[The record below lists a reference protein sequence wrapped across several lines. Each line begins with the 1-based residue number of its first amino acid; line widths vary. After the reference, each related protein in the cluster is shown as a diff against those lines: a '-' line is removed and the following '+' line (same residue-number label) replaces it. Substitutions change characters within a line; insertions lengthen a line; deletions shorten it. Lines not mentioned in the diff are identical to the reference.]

1 MELTHGSLF
10 SGIGGFDLGF
20 ERAGFKTVWQVEID
34 DYATKVLEKHW
45 PNVRRYRDI
54 TTIDWRTVSIPTVL
68 TGGLPL
74 SRHLHCWQRSGDYRE
89 TKWPLVVL
97 LPSHFCT
104 TTPLR
109 RRGKRISVA
118 FSRDGTSSR
127 RPFRDRVR
135 CGVGSYFSGSP
146 GCLPQKGKGLY
157 PGLPQGHNQGECA
170 DQPTTENLSVYFTD

>member
-97 LPSHFCT
+97 PPSHFYT

-127 RPFRDRVR
+127 RPFRNRVR
-135 CGVGSYFSGSP
+135 CGVGGYSSVQRRCP
-146 GCLPQKGKGLY
+146 TRTDANIHR
-157 PGLPQGHNQGECA
+157 GLPPERRI
-170 DQPTTENLSVYFTD
+170 PSTTR